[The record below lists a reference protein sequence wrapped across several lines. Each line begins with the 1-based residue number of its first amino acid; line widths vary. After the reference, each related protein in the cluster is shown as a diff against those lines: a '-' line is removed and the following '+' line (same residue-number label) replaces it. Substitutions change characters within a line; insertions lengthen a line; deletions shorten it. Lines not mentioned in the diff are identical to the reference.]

1 MAKKSTL
8 FKTLKALK
16 SSIKSANK
24 LIPSFVVILG
34 ALSFWIIYLIVNYT
48 PNLITGITALI
59 VFIVSI
65 VVYITSSNYGEAAL
79 SLVAGILTVFSV
91 EWGTE
96 EFIIFITVWL
106 GFTFFAILIYSIKL
120 AAEVEDI
127 YRQASIS
134 LAGETNN
141 QENIEKRLH
150 DIGKN
155 SEVEVLDPV
164 ERAKIIRIFC
174 FRKVDLRFI
183 SQALRSVEKLSVITK
198 VDFKNVALFVADIYK
213 VLEYESEKKY
223 QNVLDW
229 IYTLIRDTPVPPIE
243 FIESFENTRR
253 IILSENVDFQKYLKI
268 LKDGLESGVDVNE
281 MHEYIETAINN

>member
-1 MAKKSTL
+1 MAKRSTL
-8 FKTLKALK
+8 FKSLKALK
-16 SSIKSANK
+16 SAVKSANK
-24 LIPSFVVILG
+24 LIPSFVLILG
-34 ALSFWIIYLIVNYT
+34 VLSFWIVYLIVNYT

-59 VFIVSI
+59 VLIVSI
-65 VVYITSSNYGEAAL
+65 VVYVTSNNYGEAAL

-106 GFTFFAILIYSIKL
+106 GFTFFAILIYSIKI

-134 LAGETNN
+134 LAGDSDN
-141 QENIEKRLH
+141 QGKIEEILQ

-155 SEVEVLDPV
+155 AEVEVLDPV
-164 ERAKIIRIFC
+164 ERAEIIRLFC
-174 FRKVDLRFI
+174 FRKMDLKLI
-183 SQALRSVEKLSVITK
+183 SQALCSVEMLSVITK
-198 VDFKNVALFVADIYK
+198 VDFKTVALFVADIYK
-213 VLEYESEKKY
+213 VLDYEPEKKY

-253 IILSENVDFQKYLKI
+253 IILSEDVNVHRYLEI
-268 LKDGLESGVDVNE
+268 LRDGLESGVDVKE
-281 MHEYIETAINN
+281 MHEYIKSEI